1 MWKKPKKENWL
12 KIKEIFD
19 HQRRTEVILLLCWD
33 VPATEHSNKEDHEPC
48 GIKKIDT
55 PVTAKDIKLWK
66 IEIPDNHDDELA
78 NFSLQ
83 DRDMLP
89 ALGLYSSHGI
99 HNGILTL
106 LGERTN
112 P

>member
-33 VPATEHSNKEDHEPC
+33 VPATEHSNKEDHEPS
-48 GIKKIDT
+48 
-55 PVTAKDIKLWK
+55 KDIKLWK